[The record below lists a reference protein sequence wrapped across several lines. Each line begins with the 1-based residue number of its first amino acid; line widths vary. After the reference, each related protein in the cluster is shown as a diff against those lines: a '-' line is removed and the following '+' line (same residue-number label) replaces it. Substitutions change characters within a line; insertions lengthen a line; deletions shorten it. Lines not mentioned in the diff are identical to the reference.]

1 MEKPNYIIQNDEK
14 NNVTLKQQN
23 INKKT
28 LIYVNNI
35 YSLFKFML
43 IYISKNTNKY
53 KFSQINIKFYNLF
66 SCLVRAHTR

>member
-35 YSLFKFML
+35 YSLFFKIHVTL
-43 IYISKNTNKY
+43 YIKKH
-53 KFSQINIKFYNLF
+53 K
-66 SCLVRAHTR
+66 